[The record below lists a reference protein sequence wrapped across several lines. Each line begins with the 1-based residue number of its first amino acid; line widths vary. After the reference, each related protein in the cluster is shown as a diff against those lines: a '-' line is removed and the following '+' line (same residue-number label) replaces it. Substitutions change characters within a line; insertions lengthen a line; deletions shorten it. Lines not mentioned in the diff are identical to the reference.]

1 MKKKTR
7 MVLVAVILVA
17 TIGIVTFGMLNL
29 FVDPYLSVD
38 DVVENSDSYMGRTI
52 QVKGALQA
60 GSLTISADNVTLV
73 IEGDNS
79 TITVLLLGD
88 VPDMIDG
95 QDIVA
100 IGTLES
106 ATLMRA
112 TQILTSCPSK
122 YESETTAT
130 P

>member
-7 MVLVAVILVA
+7 MALVAVVLVA
-17 TIGIVTFGMLNL
+17 TIGFVAFGMLNI

-38 DVVENSDSYMGRTI
+38 DVYENPESYMGRTI

-60 GSLTISADNVTLV
+60 GSLDITAENVTLV
-73 IEGDNS
+73 IEGDNH
-79 TITVLLLGD
+79 TITVLLLGE
-88 VPDMIDG
+88 VPPMIDG
-95 QDIVA
+95 QEIVA

-106 ATLMRA
+106 ASLLRA

-122 YESETTAT
+122 YEAPTT

>member
-1 MKKKTR
+1 MNKKTR
-7 MVLVAVILVA
+7 MILVVVILVS
-17 TIGIVTFGMLNL
+17 TIGFVGFSMLNL

-38 DVVENSDSYMGRTI
+38 DVVEHPDSYIGRTI
-52 QVKGALQA
+52 QVKGAFQA
-60 GSLTISADNVTLV
+60 GSLNIGADNVTLV
-73 IEGDNS
+73 IEGDNF
-79 TITVLLLGD
+79 TITVLLLGE
-88 VPDMIDG
+88 VPNMIDG

-122 YESETTAT
+122 YEATTT